1 MFAEKITTTYIKEL
15 SNLNDFQCEVEPDLF
30 INKTIK
36 LNNKDKI
43 CFIYCSYQEL
53 EDKNKFLRVCNELEE
68 MDREISINRKA
79 LSLLLDNE
87 YKLKVYEDP
96 GENNTLTEEEVNL
109 LIEDI
114 HTWTNIQLNSNGE
127 LLKVQSSSYN
137 NTKNKD
143 KKCSN
148 SERDFIKNESKIYR
162 VDSISGET
170 KFINTGYPRIRNGFQ
185 NSSKH
190 YNKDLIK
197 TVYDD
202 LDKVLTKVYNKDINN
217 ARLFVKIRMHPSIA
231 LDDSSILPD
240 LRGNVNYQMF
250 LEVSKDTHQNFNDIL
265 YFEDGTISKTPYSY
279 IKANSKQYNVRKRKN
294 EN

>member
-1 MFAEKITTTYIKEL
+1 
-15 SNLNDFQCEVEPDLF
+15 
-30 INKTIK
+30 
-36 LNNKDKI
+36 
-43 CFIYCSYQEL
+43 
-53 EDKNKFLRVCNELEE
+53 

-202 LDKVLTKVYNKDINN
+202 LDKVLTKVYNKDINT
-217 ARLFVKIRMHPSIA
+217 
-231 LDDSSILPD
+231 LDYL
-240 LRGNVNYQMF
+240 
-250 LEVSKDTHQNFNDIL
+250 
-265 YFEDGTISKTPYSY
+265 
-279 IKANSKQYNVRKRKN
+279 
-294 EN
+294 